1 MQKLAASWRLGNA
14 APQVGLLLV
23 GLAGCGGGDL
33 TLPGSQGERLALAA
47 VGGNGQAGVVG
58 EELPLP
64 LVVAVRNDA
73 GTPAVGLRVV
83 FVSTSGAGGFAN
95 DTALTDAA
103 GQATARWSL
112 GTAAGPY
119 TAEARV
125 VVDPDSAPAPVVFE
139 ATANPGDPDTLRPV
153 GSTIQAGSRG
163 ETLDEPLV
171 VLVVDRF
178 GNPVPDTNIEWN
190 TSSGSGD
197 VSSEKTASAPDGT
210 ASVTWTLGNR
220 VGVQSA
226 TAKVDHGHGDEVT
239 FMATVPF

>member
-1 MQKLAASWRLGNA
+1 MQKLAAFRCRRKV
-14 APQVGLLLV
+14 APLVGLLTM

-33 TLPGSQGERLALAA
+33 TLPGSQGEQIALAV
-47 VGGNGQAGVVG
+47 VGGNGQAGIVG
-58 EELPLP
+58 EELPLA
-64 LVVAVRNDA
+64 LVVAVRNGA
-73 GTPAVGLRVV
+73 GTPAVGLKVA
-83 FVSTSGAGGFAN
+83 FVSTSGAGGFVN

-112 GTAAGPY
+112 GTVAGPY

-125 VVDPDSAPAPVVFE
+125 VLPSDSAPAPVAFQ
-139 ATANPGDPDTLRPV
+139 ATANPGHPDTLRPV

-178 GNPVPDTNIEWN
+178 GNPVPDTDVEWN

-197 VSSEKTASAPDGT
+197 VSSQTTASASDGT
-210 ASVTWTLGNR
+210 ARVTWTLGNR
-220 VGVQSA
+220 VGVQWA

>member
-1 MQKLAASWRLGNA
+1 MQKLAAFWRPHVA
-14 APQVGLLLV
+14 APLLGILV
-23 GLAGCGGGDL
+23 VSLAGCGGGDL
-33 TLPGSQGERLALAA
+33 TLPGSASERLALAI

-64 LVVAVRNDA
+64 LVVAVRDKS
-73 GTPAVGLRVV
+73 GIPAVGLKVV
-83 FVSTSGAGGFAN
+83 FVNTSGAGVFAN
-95 DTALTDAA
+95 DTAVTDDA
-103 GQATARWSL
+103 GQATARWAL
-112 GTAAGPY
+112 GTVAGPY
-119 TAEARV
+119 AAEARV
-125 VVDPDSAPAPVVFE
+125 VVAPDSAPAPGAFQ
-139 ATANPGDPDTLRPV
+139 ASASPGDPDTLRPV

-178 GNPVPDTNIEWN
+178 GNPVPDTDIEWD

-197 VSSEKTASAPDGT
+197 VSSERTASAPDGT